1 MVPVSLDTFAMAL
14 SLEANPFDLDLPVH
28 LLRQV

>member
-1 MVPVSLDTFAMAL
+1 MVPVSLDTFATAL
-14 SLEANPFDLDLPVH
+14 SLEAHPFDLDLPVR